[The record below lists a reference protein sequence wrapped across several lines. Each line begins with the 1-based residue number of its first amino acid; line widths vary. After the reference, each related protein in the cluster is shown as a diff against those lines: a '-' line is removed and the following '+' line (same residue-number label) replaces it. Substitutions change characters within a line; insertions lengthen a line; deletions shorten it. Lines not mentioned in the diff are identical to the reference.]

1 MMAPVSLSPVSVL
14 PVSVL
19 PASVS
24 PAGTP
29 RRDAPHPQGSLRR
42 SPLTFALSLIFV
54 LVLVLSTGCQRQS
67 QQAPTAPSLLITF
80 ETQPSPP
87 KRGPGQV
94 VVRVQNPN
102 QTPVLNAGVEVEG
115 TMAHAGMKSSF
126 ATLTE
131 VSPGRYAGTL
141 DWTMG
146 GDWIAIVR
154 VTPAHAP
161 AGEAPDSASAVI
173 EQRFDVRGVSSGE

>member
-1 MMAPVSLSPVSVL
+1 MRVFLPQSAPRIRCSDTPHLVRH
-14 PVSVL
+14 
-19 PASVS
+19 
-24 PAGTP
+24 P
-29 RRDAPHPQGSLRR
+29 RRSTRW
-42 SPLTFALSLIFV
+42 FASGPMLLA
-54 LVLVLSTGCQRQS
+54 LVVFITGCQRQS
-67 QQAPTAPSLLITF
+67 QQPQPAPSLLITF

-87 KRGPGQV
+87 KTGPGQV
-94 VVRVQNPN
+94 VVRVENPN
-102 QTPVLNAGVEVEG
+102 HTPMLNAGVEVEG

-154 VTPAHAP
+154 VTPAGTP
-161 AGEAPDSASAVI
+161 AGDAGGSARPVV
-173 EQRFDVRGVSSGE
+173 EQRFPVRGVSSGE